1 MAEGDVPAAQIM
13 QVPIRFEVPSNLVT
27 RYATNI
33 VAQPGD
39 YEIII
44 SFFEAHPPIIFGPQ
58 SVADSPIVPA
68 ECVARVAVA
77 AGRLPDFITVLQAA
91 LEQHERMRI
100 AKEGLQ

>member
-1 MAEGDVPAAQIM
+1 MAEGDAPAPQIARVP
-13 QVPIRFEVPSNLVT
+13 VRFEFPSNLVT

-44 SFFEAHPPIIFGPQ
+44 SFFEAHPPLIFSPQ
-58 SVADSPIVPA
+58 TAAESPIVPA

-77 AGRLPDFITVLQAA
+77 AGRLPDFIAVLQAT

-100 AKEGLQ
+100 AREGEQ